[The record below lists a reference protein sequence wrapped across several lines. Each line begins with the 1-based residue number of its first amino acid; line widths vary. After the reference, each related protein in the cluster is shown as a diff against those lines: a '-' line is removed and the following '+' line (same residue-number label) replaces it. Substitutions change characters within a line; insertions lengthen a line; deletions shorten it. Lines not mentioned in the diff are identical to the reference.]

1 MFYLK
6 QINLLNFKNY
16 GNLQVNLHNGINVFT
31 GANGIGKT
39 NLIDAVHYLCMC
51 KSFLSGN
58 DSFNIKKGE
67 TVAMVQGNFVQD
79 LNEFDVICNLR
90 KEQKKVFKLNGKEY
104 DKLADHVGRFPIV
117 VVAPQDQA
125 LIQEGS
131 DIRSRFVD
139 SILSQTDRQYLKNLI
154 KYNKAL
160 LQRNALLKTGQTL
173 NELYEFFDFQLIETG
188 QLIFE
193 KRKQFFKAFEPMFL
207 MHYQTITQVN
217 ETVTLHYNTQ
227 LNDLNMTDLLVQNF
241 ERDLKSYFTTAGIH
255 KDDILFTLNDLPVKK
270 YASQGQQKSIT
281 IALKL
286 AQFTYISATNKPIM
300 ILDDIYDKL
309 DDNRINYLMKLMQS
323 NTFGQVLITDT
334 HSSRVASVLEQYLT
348 PTHTISIEQIKD

>member
-131 DIRSRFVD
+131 DIRRRFVD

-188 QLIFE
+188 QLILKKE
-193 KRKQFFKAFEPMFL
+193 NNFL
-207 MHYQTITQVN
+207 KH
-217 ETVTLHYNTQ
+217 
-227 LNDLNMTDLLVQNF
+227 
-241 ERDLKSYFTTAGIH
+241 
-255 KDDILFTLNDLPVKK
+255 
-270 YASQGQQKSIT
+270 
-281 IALKL
+281 
-286 AQFTYISATNKPIM
+286 
-300 ILDDIYDKL
+300 
-309 DDNRINYLMKLMQS
+309 S
-323 NTFGQVLITDT
+323 NPCF
-334 HSSRVASVLEQYLT
+334 
-348 PTHTISIEQIKD
+348 